1 MSTFSTPAILL
12 RRSSYGDFDLIITLL
27 SLAKGKITVIAKNA
41 KKSRKRFPGLLEL
54 FSVLNME
61 CRLPRG
67 RGMAVLQD
75 AALINPF
82 SGIRGNIMKTSY
94 ASYWAELVNLWLEE
108 GKEQERIYHLLLYC
122 LDCLDSGTIGNEELS
137 IIFQLRFLSLSGLSP
152 NFSECAHC
160 RVKMDE
166 IRDFYLFF
174 ELAKGGIL
182 CKGCSSS
189 SLSSL
194 NLTKGTVKQLLW
206 IQENDLK
213 TAGRLK
219 FSQAALNEGQ
229 KFLEKFIV
237 FHIGKEPKSLKFLR
251 NLRMQSHESGYVP
264 VKP

>member
-12 RRSSYGDFDLIITLL
+12 RRSSYGDYDLIVTLL
-27 SLAKGKITVIAKNA
+27 TLNKGKLTVIAKNA

-54 FSVLNME
+54 FSVLHIE
-61 CRLPRG
+61 CRTPRA

-75 AALINPF
+75 ATLENPF

-108 GKEQERIYHLLLYC
+108 GKEQTRIYHLLRYC
-122 LDCLDSGTIGNEELS
+122 LDSLDSGIIGNEELS
-137 IIFQLRFLSLSGLSP
+137 IIFQLRFLSFSGLSP
-152 NFSECAHC
+152 NFSECNKCHT
-160 RVKMDE
+160 KMDE
-166 IRDFYLFF
+166 IKGNHLFF

-194 NLTKGTVKQLLW
+194 NLTKGIVKQLLW

-219 FSQAALNEGQ
+219 FNQASLREGL

-251 NLRMQSHESGYVP
+251 NLCSQMP
-264 VKP
+264 

>member
-12 RRSSYGDFDLIITLL
+12 RRSSYGDYDLIITLL

-41 KKSRKRFPGLLEL
+41 KKSRKRFAGVLEL
-54 FSVLNME
+54 FSVLHME
-61 CRLPRG
+61 CRTPRG
-67 RGMAVLQD
+67 RGMPVLQD
-75 AALINPF
+75 AALENPF

-108 GKEQERIYHLLLYC
+108 GKEQTRIYHLLRYC
-122 LDCLDSGTIGNEELS
+122 LDSLDSGIIGNEELS
-137 IIFQLRFLSLSGLSP
+137 IIFQLRFLSFSGLSP
-152 NFSECAHC
+152 NFSECNMCHI
-160 RVKMDE
+160 KTDE
-166 IRDFYLFF
+166 IKGNHLFF

-189 SLSSL
+189 RLYSL
-194 NLTKGTVKQLLW
+194 NLSKGTVKQLLW

-219 FSQAALNEGQ
+219 LSRMALSEGL

-251 NLRMQSHESGYVP
+251 NLRSQMP
-264 VKP
+264 